1 MTNKTTD
8 DAPNKTADDTTNRNA
23 PPLPTE
29 IVLSGG
35 GTNTLAIIGALHTLH
50 EHERLGAVVRWVG
63 ASAGALVCLFMVI
76 GYSPHALFR
85 LLLHIDYSK
94 LNEVNCDSVLSFYD
108 TMGVIDGDRIMRILE
123 LALAK
128 KGYDRAVTFRQLVD
142 TTQHELIVTGYN
154 LTRGKTEAFDAQRTP
169 DMSVLLACRIS
180 MSVPFLFRPV
190 VHNGHMYIDG
200 CTLEHVPVRYSKHH
214 TRTLVIECVKHKN
227 RTASQALPQDVPS
240 FFALLNQ
247 RVGTVLYKKCMHR
260 IQKKQPH
267 AILTVCIPETT
278 NMSFVVD
285 FDISCEQKK
294 SLFEVGQ
301 SSATRYVETVDRPAQ
316 ENESP
321 SS

>member
-1 MTNKTTD
+1 MSNQTTDGTPNKTTD
-8 DAPNKTADDTTNRNA
+8 RTPNSKT

-50 EHERLGAVVRWVG
+50 ENERLGAVVRWVG

-123 LALAK
+123 LALVK

-142 TTQHELIVTGYN
+142 TSQHELVVTGYN
-154 LTRGKTEAFDAQRTP
+154 LTRGKTEAFYAQRTP

-190 VHNGHMYIDG
+190 IHDGHMYIDG

-227 RTASQALPQDVPS
+227 KTATASQALPQDVPS

-247 RVGTVLYKKCMHR
+247 RVGTVLYKKCMR
-260 IQKKQPH
+260 RTQKKLPH

-285 FDISCEQKK
+285 FDISDKQKK

-301 SSATRYVETVDRPAQ
+301 ARANEYL
-316 ENESP
+316 ENTHTDCP
-321 SS
+321 